1 MLSYWIG
8 YEKSAHFL
16 LKKLSHYKEQCMIN
30 GCENVSVV
38 LETKQRSDQVC
49 SKIYK
54 N

>member
-1 MLSYWIG
+1 
-8 YEKSAHFL
+8 
-16 LKKLSHYKEQCMIN
+16 MIN

-54 N
+54 NINFIACELLVKRVVTFGMVLYHNQ